1 LPAGAAAAPAG
12 PYAAHSLVYAYSMPH
27 EQKERVFAEAK
38 ATGASAIRLDIEMH
52 GAFKRYERWDWRDW
66 SGVDDV
72 VALSREYDIPIVA
85 VLFGVPNHISACT
98 DRSERCPPSSYVAY
112 GNYVGELAER
122 TRGAISTFEVLN
134 EPDTHQVFRG
144 TPEQYARLLAAAYD
158 AIKARS
164 PGSRV
169 LMGGVSGTGARDWL
183 ARVFATPGAAAAS
196 KFDVANVHMR
206 GSVASL
212 PRMVQFWKSFF
223 AAYRPG
229 GVPLWITE
237 HGYPADPAYQNDP
250 AYRGGE
256 GAQAAYLRDSLP
268 TLVRA
273 GAARIFVST
282 RDTWPNE
289 YGTDSPYYSEGVAK
303 LGLSAPYSVR
313 RRPAAGVVRSLSA
326 QWPRVPHTVPME
338 ARLTAARN
346 EHAVACFQATGER
359 DGLTKSI
366 AAKRRSIAKLRTATR
381 RAEKRHR
388 RRQVTS
394 LRGRTKRG
402 LRELGA
408 LRRRGESIAA
418 RAASRCGLVR
428 VYQARIDT
436 GR

>member
-1 LPAGAAAAPAG
+1 
-12 PYAAHSLVYAYSMPH
+12 MPR

-38 ATGASAIRLDIEMH
+38 AMGASTIRLDIEMH
-52 GAFKRYERWDWRDW
+52 GAFKRYNNRWDWRDW
-66 SGVDDV
+66 SGIDDV
-72 VALSREYDIPIVA
+72 IALSREYDIPITA
-85 VLFGVPNHISACT
+85 VLTGVPNHLSACHS
-98 DRSERCPPSSYVAY
+98 RSERCPPSSYDAY

-122 TRGAISTFEVLN
+122 TRGAVSVFEVLN
-134 EPDTHQVFRG
+134 EPDTHASFQG
-144 TPEQYARLLAAAYD
+144 TPEQYARMLSAAYD

-169 LMGGVSGTGARDWL
+169 LNGGVSGTGARDWL

-212 PRMVQFWKSFF
+212 PRMVQFWRSFF
-223 AAYRPG
+223 ASYRPG

-237 HGYPADPAYQNDP
+237 HGYPADPAYQYDP

-256 GAQAAYLRDSLP
+256 GPQAAYLRDSLP

-282 RDTWPNE
+282 RDTWPGE
-289 YGTDSPYYSEGVAK
+289 FGTDSPYYTEGVAK
-303 LGLSAPYSVR
+303 VGLSTPYPVR

-326 QWPRVPHTVPME
+326 QWPRVPHTGPME

-359 DGLTKSI
+359 DGLSTSI
-366 AAKRRSIAKLRTATR
+366 ASKRRSIAKLRTATR
-381 RAEKRHR
+381 RAAKRHR
-388 RRQVTS
+388 RRQAS
-394 LRGRTKRG
+394 ALRARTKRG
-402 LRELGA
+402 LRELGR
-408 LRRRGESIAA
+408 LRRRREAVGA

>member
-1 LPAGAAAAPAG
+1 
-12 PYAAHSLVYAYSMPH
+12 
-27 EQKERVFAEAK
+27 
-38 ATGASAIRLDIEMH
+38 
-52 GAFKRYERWDWRDW
+52 
-66 SGVDDV
+66 
-72 VALSREYDIPIVA
+72 
-85 VLFGVPNHISACT
+85 
-98 DRSERCPPSSYVAY
+98 
-112 GNYVGELAER
+112 
-122 TRGAISTFEVLN
+122 
-134 EPDTHQVFRG
+134 
-144 TPEQYARLLAAAYD
+144 
-158 AIKARS
+158 
-164 PGSRV
+164 
-169 LMGGVSGTGARDWL
+169 
-183 ARVFATPGAAAAS
+183 
-196 KFDVANVHMR
+196 
-206 GSVASL
+206 
-212 PRMVQFWKSFF
+212 MVQFWKSFF
-223 AAYRPG
+223 AAYRPA

-303 LGLSAPYSVR
+303 VGLSAPYSVR